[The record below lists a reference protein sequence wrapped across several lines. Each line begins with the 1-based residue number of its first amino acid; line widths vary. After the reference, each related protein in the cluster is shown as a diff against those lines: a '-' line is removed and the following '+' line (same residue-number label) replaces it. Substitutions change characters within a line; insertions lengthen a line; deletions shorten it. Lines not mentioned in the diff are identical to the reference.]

1 VLANDIFETSVS
13 PLSRFYDFE
22 VIYQPLNG
30 SLSFDKIFETT
41 DLLYTPDPG
50 FVGQDGFIYAIKN
63 NDATLDTGFV
73 TIDVGGG
80 IPPIDGPD
88 VTVDG
93 EDFAEVMIVGYSDAN
108 APTDNGGDMI
118 TNGNDSIRGNGG
130 DDNIRA
136 GAGDDTIEGGDGRDR
151 IKGDNG
157 DDIVKGN
164 NGHDILAGI
173 NGDDTID
180 GGDGNDFILGGA
192 GADVLNGNNDRDN
205 IRINKVAD
213 ADGDV
218 VDGGAGGNDSD
229 KLDLRGTGLVR
240 VVSQSVDSNG
250 NGTDG
255 VLEIVNAAGVTQAT
269 VTYAEIETLLVDGY
283 FTDPVTGPTLS
294 IAAKAGEPTDGSGN
308 PETAENGAPVS
319 IVISRDGPTDQ
330 PLLVTLTSSDTGEAT
345 VPSSVTIPA
354 GASSAEALVTPVDDA
369 LVDDTQLPVITA
381 SASGATSGSTQVAI
395 LDDDTAGPG
404 PTGPVVDGTSG
415 NDVMKL
421 GIYVDPQGD
430 FDVINSGSANRFD
443 DVWLDGGSDTLVF
456 EQNGGVERVRKFGI
470 DDKVDLSSYG
480 FDALSDVDYATSS
493 NGRHTKYRAANGYG
507 VSNAPWKCSI
517 FSILR
522 NKEGSLEFAT
532 PVKTLR

>member
-381 SASGATSGSTQVAI
+381 SASGATSGSTQA
-395 LDDDTAGPG
+395 
-404 PTGPVVDGTSG
+404 
-415 NDVMKL
+415 
-421 GIYVDPQGD
+421 Y
-430 FDVINSGSANRFD
+430 F
-443 DVWLDGGSDTLVF
+443 W
-456 EQNGGVERVRKFGI
+456 
-470 DDKVDLSSYG
+470 
-480 FDALSDVDYATSS
+480 
-493 NGRHTKYRAANGYG
+493 
-507 VSNAPWKCSI
+507 
-517 FSILR
+517 
-522 NKEGSLEFAT
+522 
-532 PVKTLR
+532 